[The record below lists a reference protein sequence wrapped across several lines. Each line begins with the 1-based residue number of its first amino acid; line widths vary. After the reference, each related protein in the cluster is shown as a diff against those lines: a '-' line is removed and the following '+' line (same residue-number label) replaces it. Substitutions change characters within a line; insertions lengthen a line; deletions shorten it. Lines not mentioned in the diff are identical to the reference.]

1 MTEEQVKKFQ
11 QLQEER
17 VRTFKKLD
25 DDHKVFLGHA
35 PDYEEGFDDYK
46 KAVNTCTDKFKE
58 ISKEII
64 AIKEKLTEDPT
75 SNKLASL
82 IGQVQ
87 ALEETK
93 LHTVVDLQLARYMQ
107 FRNLKKHF
115 MIMFSCLFRQQAFDN
130 LGDELCQKNADLIK
144 SKLVKLEEEINET
157 LTEIRYELVD
167 ILDR

>member
-1 MTEEQVKKFQ
+1 MTKRRLNRLQLQIITTMTDEQDKKFQ

-46 KAVNTCTDKFKE
+46 KVVNTCTDKFKE
-58 ISKEII
+58 ISKEIL
-64 AIKEKLTEDPT
+64 AIKEKLTEDQN

-87 ALEETK
+87 
-93 LHTVVDLQLARYMQ
+93 
-107 FRNLKKHF
+107 
-115 MIMFSCLFRQQAFDN
+115 
-130 LGDELCQKNADLIK
+130 G
-144 SKLVKLEEEINET
+144 
-157 LTEIRYELVD
+157 LTEDQNSNKLASLIGQVQ
-167 ILDR
+167 

>member
-1 MTEEQVKKFQ
+1 MFAEDHQSKKKMTEELVKKFQ

-17 VRTFKKLD
+17 VRTFKQLD

-64 AIKEKLTEDPT
+64 AIKEKLLEDT
-75 SNKLASL
+75 NSNKISSL

-87 ALEETK
+87 GLEETK
-93 LHTVVDLQLARYMQ
+93 LHTVVDLQLAR
-107 FRNLKKHF
+107 
-115 MIMFSCLFRQQAFDN
+115 
-130 LGDELCQKNADLIK
+130 
-144 SKLVKLEEEINET
+144 
-157 LTEIRYELVD
+157 
-167 ILDR
+167 